1 MWMDTVQRRKVQRA
15 LEFYRNVFNEAD
27 GFKLDEK
34 SCKYIETPREMAS
47 VLYAAM
53 NRGYLR
59 ETDDVSVQVAAR
71 YYHKW
76 IEQPAVGKEGLHH
89 LATLVHAAGYSLYIK
104 ANPSTKYPDVLSPD
118 AG

>member
-1 MWMDTVQRRKVQRA
+1 MDTVQRRKVQRA

-47 VLYAAM
+47 VLYAAK